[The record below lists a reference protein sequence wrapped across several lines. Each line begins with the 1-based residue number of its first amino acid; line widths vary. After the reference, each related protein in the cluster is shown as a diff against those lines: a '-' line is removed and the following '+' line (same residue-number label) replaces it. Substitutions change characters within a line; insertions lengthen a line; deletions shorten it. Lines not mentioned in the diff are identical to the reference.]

1 MYKRT
6 GWRAYIYSQMFH
18 DVGLGVF
25 DIYDVEGHVI
35 YVNCVIV
42 IISTLTGF
50 FFLDHQLLV
59 FVSRAY
65 QADLFNG
72 KKTVG
77 TGLMP
82 TSTI

>member
-25 DIYDVEGHVI
+25 DIYDVEGHVNFCQLRHRHHPNAHR
-35 YVNCVIV
+35 V
-42 IISTLTGF
+42 F

-65 QADLFNG
+65 QAEDKRQSG
-72 KKTVG
+72 QE
-77 TGLMP
+77 
-82 TSTI
+82 